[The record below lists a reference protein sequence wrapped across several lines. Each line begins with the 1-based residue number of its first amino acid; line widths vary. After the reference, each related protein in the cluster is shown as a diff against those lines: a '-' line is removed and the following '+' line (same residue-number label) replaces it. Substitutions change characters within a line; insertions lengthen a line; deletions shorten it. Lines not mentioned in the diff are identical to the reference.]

1 MIPQNDD
8 GPMMSWNQTLRRG
21 TTGASCWALCLLVLL
36 TGCTR
41 QIYRLRADKE
51 VKYLVSQK
59 SNDDRWRYDT
69 YTIGMDPRA
78 RYFDPTDP
86 DCPPMPYDDPASH
99 LYMHCVAGKLGYPCW
114 HMNGD
119 WYYLEN
125 PRWKDLLT
133 QYNEVS
139 DDGSVKLTMN
149 GAVCLG
155 QVHSSDYRNQ
165 IETIYLSALD
175 LSTERFR
182 FDVQFFGDSSL
193 IYTSAGEA
201 TSPLGE
207 QNTLF
212 YGAAPGDSTYLL
224 RKKFA
229 TGAELLVGFANS
241 FVWQFTGENS
251 NFTSSLLNFN
261 LVQPLLRNGGRVVAL
276 EQLTITERTLLAN
289 LRAFERYRQGF
300 YCATTVG
307 NSFVGAVQGPQRR
320 GGFFG
325 GTGLTGFTGQGAGGI
340 GGVAAGQF
348 GIQAG
353 GIGGGGTGGAG
364 IGFVGGGAGNAGG
377 FVGLLQ
383 QLQQVR
389 NAESNLAALVR
400 TLGLLE
406 ANLEAG
412 LIDIV
417 QVDQFRQQIET
428 ARANLLN
435 AQVSYQ
441 VSLDSFKA
449 TNLGLP
455 PDTAIS
461 LDDSMLGQFQ
471 FLDPKTTDVQH
482 MIDDYVDVVGKLP
495 VEPNPSDLKRSLE
508 LLAVLREKVAEQFAS
523 AAADMRRLEAKSA
536 ERKTRMEPKRIQQF
550 DTDKTRLAESLADVE
565 MRFENTKA
573 QLEGLQ
579 GDLGSEQAGRLTDRI
594 VAMATGLSG
603 LVQELGLVKA
613 RARLEAVTIPFVD
626 LKAEQALEIAR
637 ANRVDWMNNRA
648 SLVDTWR
655 LIAFNAQALKA
666 GLDLTFSGE
675 MGTIGNNPAAFNG
688 QNGQLQVGLRF
699 DAPFTRRLERNA
711 YRNALITYQQQR
723 RQLYQF
729 QDSVNFNMRALIR
742 TLDQLETNLEI
753 QRRAVVIAIRRVDK
767 TREDLNKPPAPA
779 RPTTPGQP
787 AEPPETLGPTVA
799 QNLIF
804 ALNDLQG
811 AQNTFMSVVLN
822 HYENRMLLYRELG
835 IMELDDCGIWID
847 KPINV
852 SDWLTDEECPMPP
865 GVPPEWF
872 AEAEI
877 TGQDLAEAG
886 EELTAEEIA
895 LADPAMQAERKV
907 GMPQGEPKQEQPAGI
922 WNLVRVAS
930 RSGTSDVEQDEKQ
943 PNAAPEAM
951 TGPERVP
958 AEMSENKESLADP
971 VLRLEPSRS
980 AAASELPP
988 GKLLR
993 R

>member
-1 MIPQNDD
+1 MPRKLLDH
-8 GPMMSWNQTLRRG
+8 RRLG
-21 TTGASCWALCLLVLL
+21 WLAGLCVGLAVLQS
-36 TGCTR
+36 GCSR
-41 QIYRLRADKE
+41 QVYRLRADKE

-59 SNDDRWRYDT
+59 SNDDRWRFDT
-69 YTIGMDPRA
+69 FTIGMDPRA

-99 LYMHCVAGKLGYPCW
+99 RYMHCLAGKLGYPCW

-119 WYYLEN
+119 WYHLEN
-125 PRWKDLLT
+125 PRWKDLLM
-133 QYNEVS
+133 QYNEVN

-149 GAVCLG
+149 GAVCLA
-155 QVHSSDYRNQ
+155 QVHSSDYRYQ

-175 LSTERFR
+175 VSTERFR
-182 FDVQFFGDSSL
+182 FDVQFFGDSSV
-193 IYTSAGEA
+193 IYTTQGKA
-201 TSPLGE
+201 TSAAGE

-224 RKKFA
+224 HKRFA

-241 FVWQFTGENS
+241 FVWQFTGDNS

-276 EQLTITERTLLAN
+276 EQLTIVERALLAN
-289 LRAFERYRQGF
+289 LRAMERYRQGF

-307 NSFVGAVQGPQRR
+307 NSFVGPVQGPQRR

-348 GIQAG
+348 GIQSGA
-353 GIGGGGTGGAG
+353 IGGGGTGGAG
-364 IGFVGGGAGNAGG
+364 IGFVGGGAGSAGG

-389 NAESNLAALVR
+389 NAESNLSALVR

-406 ANLEAG
+406 ANLDAG

-441 VSLDSFKA
+441 VSLDAYKA
-449 TNLGLP
+449 SVLGLP
-455 PDTAIS
+455 PDTNIKP
-461 LDDSMLGQFQ
+461 DDSMLHQFQ
-471 FLDPKTTDVQH
+471 FLDPKTIDVQH
-482 MIDDYVDVVGKLP
+482 MIDDFVEVVGKLP
-495 VEPNPSDLKRSLE
+495 QQPSPADLSRSLE
-508 LLAVLREKVAEQFAS
+508 LLGVLRSKVAEQFLS
-523 AAADMRRLEAKSA
+523 AGVDMRTLEAKKA
-536 ERKTRMEPKRIQQF
+536 ERKARMDGKRAQQF
-550 DTDKTRLAESLADVE
+550 DEELNRLVESLADVQT
-565 MRFENTKA
+565 RFDHTQQ
-573 QLEGLQ
+573 QLDDLQ
-579 GDLGSEQAGRLTDRI
+579 AGLGSEDPSRLTDGV
-594 VAMATGLSG
+594 VALATGLSG
-603 LVQELGLVKA
+603 LTQELTLIKA
-613 RARLEAVTIPFVD
+613 RARLESVTIPFVD
-626 LKAEQALEIAR
+626 LESHRALEIAR

-655 LIAFNAQALKA
+655 LIAYNAQALKA

-688 QNGQLQVGLRF
+688 QTGNMKVGLRF
-699 DAPFTRRLERNA
+699 DAPFTRRVERNA

-729 QDSVNFNMRALIR
+729 QDSVNFNLRALIR

-835 IMELDDCGIWID
+835 IMELDDCGMWID
-847 KPINV
+847 RPINV
-852 SDWLTDEECPMPP
+852 AEWLTEDDCPLPP
-865 GVPPEWF
+865 GVPPEWLCD
-872 AEAEI
+872 ADISGDELEAAME
-877 TGQDLAEAG
+877 GKSP
-886 EELTAEEIA
+886 EELA
-895 LADPAMQAERKV
+895 LQDPANQAEKDLS
-907 GMPQGEPKQEQPAGI
+907 EPRDEQVPANPEGV
-922 WNLVRVAS
+922 WNLVRVVRREGTANEESQSGAAEDEPAKLPAAKSPSAAS
-930 RSGTSDVEQDEKQ
+930 GPGRSVPVSLPQ
-943 PNAAPEAM
+943 PLSAQVDD
-951 TGPERVP
+951 GV
-958 AEMSENKESLADP
+958 LDGP
-971 VLRLEPSRS
+971 VLRR
-980 AAASELPP
+980 
-988 GKLLR
+988 
-993 R
+993 

>member
-1 MIPQNDD
+1 MNRDLSTVQPTV
-8 GPMMSWNQTLRRG
+8 PRRQI
-21 TTGASCWALCLLVLL
+21 TSSWALLLPLL
-36 TGCTR
+36 IVAISGQLSGCTR

-59 SNDDRWRYDT
+59 SNDDRWNYDT

-78 RYFDPTDP
+78 RFFDPTDP

-125 PRWKDLLT
+125 PRWKQLLT
-133 QYNEVS
+133 QYNEVN
-139 DDGSVKLTMN
+139 DDGSIKLTMN
-149 GAVCLG
+149 GAVCLA

-182 FDVQFFGDSSL
+182 FDVQFFGDSSV
-193 IYTSAGEA
+193 IYRHAGEA

-212 YGAAPGDSTYLL
+212 YGAAPGDFTYLL
-224 RKKFA
+224 RKRFA

-251 NFTSSLLNFN
+251 NFTTSLLNFS
-261 LVQPLLRNGGRVVAL
+261 LVQPLLKNGGRVVAL
-276 EQLTITERTLLAN
+276 EQLTIVERTLLAN

-307 NSFVGAVQGPQRR
+307 NSFVGPVQGPQRR

-353 GIGGGGTGGAG
+353 ALGGGGTGGAG

-389 NAESNLAALVR
+389 NAEANLAALVR

-406 ANLEAG
+406 ANLDAG

-417 QVDQFRQQIET
+417 QVDQFRQQIES

-449 TNLGLP
+449 SNLGLP
-455 PDTAIS
+455 PDTDIKP
-461 LDDSMLGQFQ
+461 DDSMLGQFQ
-471 FLDPKTTDVQH
+471 FLDPRTTDVQH

-495 VEPNPSDLKRSLE
+495 AEPNDADLRRSLE
-508 LLAVLREKVAEQFAS
+508 VLTTLREKVAEQFTS
-523 AAADMRRLEAKSA
+523 AAADMRTLESKAA
-536 ERKTRMEPKRIQQF
+536 ERKTRMDAKRIQQF
-550 DTDKTRLAESLADVE
+550 DADRARLTESLADVQ
-565 MRFENTKA
+565 MRFENT
-573 QLEGLQ
+573 QSVLEALQ
-579 GDLGSEQAGRLTDRI
+579 SSLGSESSGRLTDRI
-594 VAMATGLSG
+594 VAMATSLSG
-603 LVQELGLVKA
+603 LTQELALVKA
-613 RARLEAVTIPFVD
+613 RARLEAVTIPFVE

-666 GLDLTFSGE
+666 GLDLTFAGD

-688 QNGQLQVGLRF
+688 NNGHLSVGLRF

-729 QDSVNFNMRALIR
+729 QDAVNFNLRALIR

-804 ALNDLQG
+804 ALNDLQA

-835 IMELDDCGIWID
+835 IMELDDCGMWID
-847 KPINV
+847 KPINAA
-852 SDWLTDEECPMPP
+852 DWLDENDCPLPP
-865 GVPPEWF
+865 GVPPDWLVDAGVTSEDI
-872 AEAEI
+872 ESTTE
-877 TGQDLAEAG
+877 DL
-886 EELTAEEIA
+886 TPEEIA
-895 LADPAMQAERKV
+895 LLDPAKQAERKV
-907 GMPQGEPKQEQPAGI
+907 GLPQAEEAPGNPTTGL

-930 RSGTSDVEQDEKQ
+930 KSGTSDVERRADQPGPMLDTLPPDELMT
-943 PNAAPEAM
+943 PEDKPP
-951 TGPERVP
+951 GRDLELPDDEP
-958 AEMSENKESLADP
+958 LPGK
-971 VLRLEPSRS
+971 VLRR
-980 AAASELPP
+980 
-988 GKLLR
+988 
-993 R
+993 